1 LGRGER
7 GQALPKLGEGR
18 EGSGGLGDSCPAAFV
33 QDTGDPVLVFQ
44 SNEVMGEKSMLSR
57 ILKAVAIAAA
67 VVFAAVSAEETATL
81 KGTVFSSKTSTG
93 ARMATLTATE
103 GSYTIIMDDR
113 GEKLAKDMN
122 GQKPPLPIPSPSLG
136 RGAEVIGVVTKE
148 GDSNLLRVL
157 SYSPILTGAAPPH
170 PSPSLG
176 RGGEGRGG
184 TRAGP
189 SLPCG

>member
-1 LGRGER
+1 
-7 GQALPKLGEGR
+7 
-18 EGSGGLGDSCPAAFV
+18 
-33 QDTGDPVLVFQ
+33 
-44 SNEVMGEKSMLSR
+44 M
-57 ILKAVAIAAA
+57 
-67 VVFAAVSAEETATL
+67 VFAAVSAEETTTL

-113 GEKLAKDMN
+113 GEKFAKDMN
-122 GQKPPLPIPSPSLG
+122 GQK
-136 RGAEVIGVVTKE
+136 AEVVGVVTKE